1 MSNQKCWINPTEFE
15 LIYSISKETQAKKR
29 MKSSKSGLPF
39 SKVGG
44 TILYDRQ
51 KVDEW
56 LTKHQV
62 GGL

>member
-1 MSNQKCWINPTEFE
+1 MLEHKRWLTPMEFE
-15 LIYSISKETQAKKR
+15 LLYSITKESQAKKR

-39 SKVGG
+39 SKIGG

-51 KVDEW
+51 KVDKW
-56 LTKHQV
+56 LTNNQV